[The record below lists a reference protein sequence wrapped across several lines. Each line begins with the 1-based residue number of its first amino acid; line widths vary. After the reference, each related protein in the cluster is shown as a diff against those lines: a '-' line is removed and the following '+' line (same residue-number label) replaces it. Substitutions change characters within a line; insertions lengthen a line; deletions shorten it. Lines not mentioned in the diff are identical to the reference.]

1 MNGKEWYPWFA
12 MGTFASAA
20 GDHLAARLLRSST
33 KEGRRMS
40 DATAR
45 YRANWQDE
53 IESAALYATLAEIER
68 SPQLA
73 EVYRRLAA
81 VEAEHARFWAQQL
94 TAAGAPVPPQRL
106 GWRTRTLIWLARRFG
121 PAFVLP
127 TIGGL
132 ERRDSRDYTAQPE
145 SRATALPAQERSHA
159 RVLQTILARTPQGL
173 EGPALAQLEG
183 RHRASSG
190 NALRAAVL
198 GASDGLLSN
207 FSLVMGV
214 AGANTSGQAVL
225 VAGLA
230 GLLAGAFSM
239 ALGEWISVQSSRE
252 LYERQIAIEREELE
266 QNPAE
271 EQEELAL
278 IYQAKGLPA
287 EQARALAA
295 RLIADRPT
303 ALDTLAREE
312 LGVDPEELGGSAWE
326 AALSSFFL
334 FAVGALVP
342 VLPFLFTSGLA
353 AVALSVA
360 LSALGLFGIGAA
372 ITLLTGRSVW
382 YSGTRQVLVGL
393 AAAAITFGIGR
404 LIGVSLGG

>member
-1 MNGKEWYPWFA
+1 
-12 MGTFASAA
+12 
-20 GDHLAARLLRSST
+20 
-33 KEGRRMS
+33 MS
-40 DATAR
+40 DPLLR

-53 IESAALYATLAEIER
+53 IESAALYAAIAEAEPQ
-68 SPQLA
+68 PQLA

-81 VEAEHARFWAQQL
+81 VEAAHAQFWAAQL
-94 TAAGAPVPPQRL
+94 VAAGQPLPPQRL
-106 GWRTRTLIWLARRFG
+106 GWRTRLLIWLAQRFG

-132 ERRDSRDYTAQPE
+132 ERMDGNAYAAQPE
-145 SRATALPAQERSHA
+145 SRVTPLPGQERSHA
-159 RVLQTILARTPQGL
+159 RVLQTIISGTRGGL
-173 EGPALAQLEG
+173 EGSALAQLEG

-214 AGANTSGQAVL
+214 AGADPNGRAVL

-252 LYERQIAIEREELE
+252 LYERQIGIERDELA
-266 QNPAE
+266 QRPAE

-278 IYQAKGLPA
+278 IYQAKGLP
-287 EQARALAA
+287 EDQARALSA
-295 RLIADRPT
+295 RLIADPAA

-312 LGVDPEELGGSAWE
+312 LGVDPDELGGSAWE
-326 AALSSFFL
+326 AAISSFLL
-334 FAVGALVP
+334 FAVGAIVP
-342 VLPFLFTSGLA
+342 VIPFFFLGGLG
-353 AVALSVA
+353 AVAVSVVLST
-360 LSALGLFGIGAA
+360 LGLFGIGAA

-382 YSGTRQVLVGL
+382 YTGMRQVLVGL
-393 AAAAITFGIGR
+393 AAAGITFGMGR
-404 LIGVSLGG
+404 LIGSSLGG

>member
-1 MNGKEWYPWFA
+1 
-12 MGTFASAA
+12 
-20 GDHLAARLLRSST
+20 
-33 KEGRRMS
+33 MS
-40 DATAR
+40 DASTR
-45 YRANWQDE
+45 YRTNWQDE
-53 IESAALYATLAEIER
+53 IESAALYSALAERE
-68 SPQLA
+68 PNPALA
-73 EVYRRLAA
+73 NVYRRLAA
-81 VEAEHARFWAQQL
+81 TESEHARFWETQL
-94 TAAGAPVPPQRL
+94 VATGQAVPPRQL

-132 ERRDSRDYTAQPE
+132 ERMDSRGYQAQPE
-145 SRATALPAQERSHA
+145 SRATAMPGQERSHA
-159 RVLQTILARTPQGL
+159 RVLQSIISGTPGGL
-173 EGPALAQLEG
+173 EGAAVAQLEG

-214 AGANTSGQAVL
+214 AGANAEGRAVL

-278 IYQAKGLPA
+278 IYQAKGLPEA
-287 EQARALAA
+287 QARDLAA
-295 RLIADRPT
+295 RLIADRPA
-303 ALDTLAREE
+303 ALDALAREE

-326 AALSSFFL
+326 AAISSFLL
-334 FAVGALVP
+334 FAVGAIVP
-342 VLPFLFTSGLA
+342 VLPFLFLSGLT
-353 AVALSVA
+353 AVAVSVA

-382 YSGTRQVLVGL
+382 YSGMRQVLVGL

>member
-1 MNGKEWYPWFA
+1 M
-12 MGTFASAA
+12 T
-20 GDHLAARLLRSST
+20 
-33 KEGRRMS
+33 

-45 YRANWQDE
+45 YRTNWQDE
-53 IESAALYATLAEIER
+53 IESAAIYEAIAAAEPNPR
-68 SPQLA
+68 LA

-81 VEAEHARFWAQQL
+81 VEAEHARFWEAQL
-94 TAAGAPVPPQRL
+94 SAAGQSIPPRRL
-106 GWRTRTLIWLARRFG
+106 GWRTRTLIWLMRRFG

-132 ERRDSRDYTAQPE
+132 ERMDSRGYAAQPE
-145 SRATALPAQERSHA
+145 SRATALPGQERSHA
-159 RVLQTILARTPQGL
+159 RVLQAIVAGTPGGM
-173 EGPALAQLEG
+173 EGSALAQLEG

-214 AGANTSGQAVL
+214 AGANPEGRAVL

-252 LYERQIAIEREELE
+252 LYERQIVIERDELE

-278 IYQAKGLPA
+278 IYQAKGLPE

-295 RLIADRPT
+295 RLVADPAN

-312 LGVDPEELGGSAWE
+312 LGVDPDELGGSAWE
-326 AALSSFFL
+326 AAISSFLL
-334 FAVGALVP
+334 FAVGAIVP
-342 VLPFLFTSGLA
+342 VLPFLFLSGLA
-353 AVALSVA
+353 AVGLSVA
-360 LSALGLFGIGAA
+360 LSTLGLFGIGAA

-382 YSGTRQVLVGL
+382 YSGMRQVLVGL
-393 AAAAITFGIGR
+393 AAAAITFGIGW
-404 LIGVSLGG
+404 LIGISLGG

>member
-1 MNGKEWYPWFA
+1 
-12 MGTFASAA
+12 MGNQAQ
-20 GDHLAARLLRSST
+20 HVQ
-33 KEGRRMS
+33 
-40 DATAR
+40 R

-53 IESAALYATLAEIER
+53 IESAALYSAIAEVESQPSLAEI
-68 SPQLA
+68 
-73 EVYRRLAA
+73 YRKLAA
-81 VEAEHARFWAQQL
+81 VEAEHARFWEAQLQE
-94 TAAGAPVPPQRL
+94 AGAPVPAERL
-106 GWRTRTLIWLARRFG
+106 GWRTRVMIWLARRFG

-132 ERRDSRDYTAQPE
+132 ERMDSRDYAAQPE
-145 SRATALPAQERSHA
+145 SRATPLPRQERSHA
-159 RVLQTILARTPQGL
+159 RVLQSIIGDTRGGL
-173 EGPALAQLEG
+173 EGGALAQLEG

-214 AGANTSGQAVL
+214 AGADAGGRGVL

-271 EQEELAL
+271 EQAELAL
-278 IYQAKGLPA
+278 IYQAKGLP
-287 EQARALAA
+287 EDQAQALAT

-326 AALSSFFL
+326 AAISSFLL
-334 FAVGALVP
+334 FAVGAIIP
-342 VLPFLFTSGLA
+342 VAPFFFMSGLG
-353 AVALSVA
+353 AVAASVV

-382 YSGTRQVLVGL
+382 YSGMRQVLVGL
-393 AAAAITFGIGR
+393 LAAGITFGIGR

>member
-1 MNGKEWYPWFA
+1 
-12 MGTFASAA
+12 
-20 GDHLAARLLRSST
+20 
-33 KEGRRMS
+33 MS

>member
-1 MNGKEWYPWFA
+1 
-12 MGTFASAA
+12 
-20 GDHLAARLLRSST
+20 
-33 KEGRRMS
+33 MS
-40 DATAR
+40 DANTR
-45 YRANWQDE
+45 YRTNWQDE
-53 IESAALYATLAEIER
+53 IESAALYSALADLEA
-68 SPQLA
+68 SPALA
-73 EVYRRLAA
+73 NVYRRLAA
-81 VEAEHARFWAQQL
+81 TEAEHARFWETQL
-94 TAAGAPVPPQRL
+94 VAAGQAVPPRQV

-132 ERRDSRDYTAQPE
+132 ERMDSRDYQAQPE
-145 SRATALPAQERSHA
+145 SRATAMPGQERSHA
-159 RVLQTILARTPQGL
+159 RVLQTILSGTPGGL
-173 EGPALAQLEG
+173 EGAAVAQLEG

-214 AGANTSGQAVL
+214 AGADAEGRAVL

-278 IYQAKGLPA
+278 IYQAKGLPEA
-287 EQARALAA
+287 QARDLAA
-295 RLIADRPT
+295 RLIADRPA
-303 ALDTLAREE
+303 ALDALAREE

-326 AALSSFFL
+326 AAISSFLL
-334 FAVGALVP
+334 FAVGAVVP
-342 VLPFLFTSGLA
+342 VLPFLFLNGLT
-353 AVALSVA
+353 AVSVSVA

-382 YSGTRQVLVGL
+382 YSGMRQVLVGL

>member
-1 MNGKEWYPWFA
+1 MSTPNTNG
-12 MGTFASAA
+12 
-20 GDHLAARLLRSST
+20 
-33 KEGRRMS
+33 
-40 DATAR
+40 AR
-45 YRANWQDE
+45 YRANWRDE
-53 IESAALYATLAEIER
+53 IESAALYAALAEVEQQ
-68 SPQLA
+68 PGLA
-73 EVYRRLAA
+73 DVYRRLAA
-81 VEAEHARFWAQQL
+81 VEGEHARFWEEQL
-94 TAAGAPVPPQRL
+94 VAAGKPAPPRQL
-106 GWRTRTLIWLARRFG
+106 GWRTRVLIWLARRFG

-127 TIGGL
+127 TIGGI
-132 ERRDSRDYTAQPE
+132 ERKDSRGYTAQPE
-145 SRATALPAQERSHA
+145 SRATALPGQERSHA
-159 RVLQTILARTPQGL
+159 RVLETIMGGTRGGL
-173 EGPALAQLEG
+173 EGSAIAQLEG

-214 AGANTSGQAVL
+214 AGADTSGRSVL

-252 LYERQIAIEREELE
+252 LYERQIAVERDELE

-278 IYQAKGLPA
+278 IYQAKGLP
-287 EQARALAA
+287 EDQARALAA

-326 AALSSFFL
+326 AAISSFLL
-334 FAVGALVP
+334 FAVGAVVP
-342 VLPFLFTSGLA
+342 VIPFLFMAGLG

-360 LSALGLFGIGAA
+360 LSTLGLFGIGAA
-372 ITLLTGRSVW
+372 ITLLTGRSIW
-382 YSGTRQVLVGL
+382 YSGMRQVVVGL

-404 LIGVSLGG
+404 VIGISLGG